1 MNPKIGF
8 RLALIFGWMVFATAG
23 FAQSSAKQINE
34 AIKNIKS
41 NLNKNPAQCKAD
53 LLQLVTNNPSAP
65 DTCKAKIYTDVAIAF
80 GMLNQLDSGLW
91 AINQALTYE
100 TDKDFNRINTLR
112 TKAIL
117 HRLKGEYAQATE
129 AITASLKLNDNT
141 WKNQSF
147 KAIALQEYASLCNDQ
162 NNFYQATRLYLQA
175 LDVVNSPNNK
185 DENTLYNAL
194 KIQINL
200 GEAYGRSGNYGFAI
214 ETLQKTLPQLDS
226 LKDYDGY
233 IRAGY
238 QLAEFLIQTNQC
250 ASADSL
256 VNILLPRAR
265 EIKNEELESYLIL
278 KLGLSRSQLLKYQE
292 SLPYYRQSFGLMEKN
307 QSFFILEVAIPYL
320 TALKNTNAYPE
331 AQQVMKSEVVQ
342 SVLKSA
348 KNDDLLNYK
357 KVAIH
362 FLYNE
367 LSPAQLHA
375 YYQEIQRL
383 SDTVKSEGQK
393 QLVFE
398 LQAKYQF
405 EQQEKNEKI
414 LLKENEILRESEGY
428 KRKQIYLILIIAAF
442 LISTIVLIYLR
453 VRQRS
458 RLQAKELDV
467 QKKENEIQK
476 QETEW
481 ALQEK
486 LYRDQLLEQ
495 QKIVLT
501 QSLADSEELKLKIN
515 QIVAEQQQERRQE
528 LMEQFEK
535 AVEDRTG
542 LDKLLV
548 QFNSIHPG
556 FASELLQN
564 YPKLTQADM
573 QFCILYRMNLST
585 KEISALLH
593 VEPRSIYAKK
603 YRIMEKMS
611 LGGDDDF
618 DKIIFKSG
626 V

>member
-1 MNPKIGF
+1 MNPKKVF
-8 RLALIFGWMVFATAG
+8 RLALMFGWMIFSTAG
-23 FAQSSAKQINE
+23 IAQSSAKQIHE

-41 NLNKNPAQCKAD
+41 YQNKNPSQCKAD
-53 LLQLVTNNPSAP
+53 LLQLIAKNPSAP
-65 DTCKAKIYTDVAIAF
+65 DTCKANIYMDVAITF
-80 GMLNQLDSGLW
+80 GMLNQMDSGLW
-91 AINQALTYE
+91 AINQALTYV
-100 TDKDFNRINTLR
+100 TDEDFLKINALR

-117 HRLKGEYAQATE
+117 HRLKGEYAEATD
-129 AITASLKLNDNT
+129 AIKACLQLNDSI
-141 WKNQSF
+141 WKNQPF

-162 NNFYQATRLYLQA
+162 NNFYQATKLYLQA
-175 LDVVNSPNNK
+175 IDVVNSTNNK
-185 DENTLYNAL
+185 DKKNLFIAL

-200 GEAYGRSGNYGFAI
+200 GEAYGRCGNYGFAI
-214 ETLQKTLPQLDS
+214 ETLQKTLPKLDS

-238 QLAEFLIQTNQC
+238 QLAEYLIQTNQC

-256 VNILLPRAR
+256 INILLPRAR
-265 EIKNEELESYLIL
+265 QIKNEELESYLIL
-278 KLGLSRSQLLKYQE
+278 KLGLSRSQQLKFQE

-320 TALKNTNAYPE
+320 TALKNTNGYPE
-331 AQQVMKSEVVQ
+331 ARQVMKSEVVQ

-367 LSPAQLHA
+367 LTPAQLHA

-383 SDTVKSEGQK
+383 SDTVKIEGQK
-393 QLVFE
+393 QLALE

-428 KRKQIYLILIIAAF
+428 KRKQIYLILIIATF
-442 LISTIVLIYLR
+442 LMTTIVMIYLR

-458 RLQAKELDV
+458 RIQAKELDV
-467 QKKENEIQK
+467 QKIENKIQK
-476 QETEW
+476 QQTEW

-501 QSLADSEELKLKIN
+501 QTLADSEELKLKLN

-593 VEPRSIYAKK
+593 VEPRSIYVKK
-603 YRIMEKMS
+603 YRIMDKLK
-611 LGGDDDF
+611 LGKEDDF
-618 DKIIFKSG
+618 DKIIFKHG
-626 V
+626 